1 MTLCT
6 CFPALSVGY
15 IFWVWTLIGSLDCL
29 CNLWL
34 ASVNERSP
42 WFVVFALVLRHTIE
56 NASKHMGWCSYSPLK
71 EPKASSHFP
80 GHQRNWSWKPS
91 HLMHSLSQCPE
102 NKSCFLSEWHNGNWI
117 RWSSQLRKSNC
128 EGYIDNSVYSTFAVF
143 TGNWLSSNE
152 VWVRLWSSWREVGPS
167 TPRITYPDWMLRNV
181 IVEDDGMLRE
191 SRDWALVTRSE
202 SSSKI
207 RNLFGKENTSN
218 NITILLWMELRIL
231 RIQQNKAIHS
241 LTCYL
246 NFLSQCYSAL
256 FLRVCLVTMYVQ
268 YPPQEG
274 QRHWHTGTEEVTQ
287 PLHLWCTADRQNRL

>member
-1 MTLCT
+1 
-6 CFPALSVGY
+6 
-15 IFWVWTLIGSLDCL
+15 
-29 CNLWL
+29 
-34 ASVNERSP
+34 
-42 WFVVFALVLRHTIE
+42 
-56 NASKHMGWCSYSPLK
+56 MGCCSYSPLR

-80 GHQRNWSWKPS
+80 GLQRNWSWKPL

-102 NKSCFLSEWHNGNWI
+102 NKSCFLSEWHNCIWK
-117 RWSSQLRKSNC
+117 RWSSQLVALVTRSANRIAKVTLTIGSTGSLGFFLLIFGSTTTFRTSALPDPTKTRKIRAFLQHC
-128 EGYIDNSVYSTFAVF
+128 TSVFSHMYFTFAVF

-191 SRDWALVTRSE
+191 SRDWVMVTRSE
-202 SSSKI
+202 WSSRI
-207 RNLFGKENTSN
+207 RNLYGKENTSN
-218 NITILLWMELRIL
+218 YFIVEWLTIFRIL
-231 RIQQNKAIHS
+231 QNKEIDS

-246 NFLSQCYSAL
+246 KFLSQCYSAL

-274 QRHWHTGTEEVTQ
+274 QRHWHIGTEEVTQ